1 VKRTAIAGLC
11 ASALL
16 VAAGCGGEEAKPT
29 PGNQVDSIAGATA
42 DIVFQCRSVK
52 SGFLSTVNEEAV
64 DRDVEALTEAAEE
77 FDLDATFRLPPPAFE
92 PETTLR
98 DQIALAVTRLEDDC
112 SPEHAEQLR
121 SVLDD

>member
-1 VKRTAIAGLC
+1 MKRTAVAGLC

-16 VAAGCGGEEAKPT
+16 AATACGGEEAKPT
-29 PGNQVDSIAGATA
+29 PGNQVDSIAGAAA
-42 DIVFQCRSVK
+42 DIVFQCGSVK

-64 DRDVEALTEAAEE
+64 DRDVAALTQAAED

-98 DQIALAVTRLEDDC
+98 DQIELAVARLEDDC
-112 SPEHAEQLR
+112 SPEHAERLR
-121 SVLDD
+121 AAIEN